1 MDFAV
6 DPDHEL
12 IAEGV
17 RQRCAPFDDEYWS
30 RCDEAHEF
38 PWDFYR
44 AMADDGWVG
53 MAFPAEYGGGGAG
66 ITEAAVMMR
75 AIAGTGGAMNACT
88 PLHLTVFGLQPVVK
102 HGNQR
107 LRDTFL
113 PRAVTGDLHVAFGIT
128 EPNAGTDTSRIATRA
143 VRDGDVWRISGQKI
157 WTTKALEAEVVLILV
172 RTGENPA
179 DRFDGLTLF
188 LADMDP
194 AHVTIRPIRKTG
206 RNAVTTCETFYDEL
220 PVESWRMVGQEGQ
233 GFRHLLAGL
242 NPERIMIAA
251 EAIGIGDA
259 ALRRAVSYANERVV
273 FDRPIGANQ
282 GLSHPLADAYARLQA
297 AWQMVMMAAWRYDH
311 GMSCG
316 AEANIAKYLA
326 ADAGYLAADRAM
338 QTHGGLGYATE
349 YHVERYWREARL
361 MRIAPI
367 SQEMSLNYIAQ
378 QVMGLPRSY

>member
-6 DPDHEL
+6 DPDQEL

-88 PLHLTVFGLQPVVK
+88 PLHLTIFGLQPVVK

-220 PVESWRMVGQEGQ
+220 PVESWRMVGQEGH

-282 GLSHPLADAYARLQA
+282 GLSHPLADAFARLQA